1 MTIAL
6 DLGLTISLAAG
17 MAGKQASVPQV
28 PFDLKFQ
35 VYFIDSLLHRSQI
48 KIVLITMFYV
58 FIS

>member
-35 VYFIDSLLHRSQI
+35 VYFIDSLYHRIQI
-48 KIVLITMFYV
+48 ISFFVKIFYV
-58 FIS
+58 